1 MNIVGIGI
9 DLAEIERVEKLY
21 DKYPEQFLARRF
33 TEHEQAY
40 AARFANPS
48 RRLAARFAGKE
59 AVMKSLGRGWRQLR
73 WKDIEI
79 VRKREQAPVLC
90 LHGDAH
96 DAARALGAE
105 RVWLSLSH
113 AGDLCVGQ
121 VILEAGP

>member
-21 DKYPEQFLARRF
+21 GKYPEQFLARCF

-79 VRKREQAPVLC
+79 TGGGKPTVRLFGTALERASQLGVTEVHVSITHTDVTAMVL
-90 LHGDAH
+90 AISVT
-96 DAARALGAE
+96 A
-105 RVWLSLSH
+105 
-113 AGDLCVGQ
+113 
-121 VILEAGP
+121 